1 MNIYD
6 VKILKLFQSSFEVIF
21 RVKRGQTT
29 FSVRKNTVSVLWG
42 QALAIGKRCFPPS
55 SPYSNPYDKR

>member
-21 RVKRGQTT
+21 RAKRGADN
-29 FSVRKNTVSVLWG
+29 FSYKKEDSFYYVGSG
-42 QALAIGKRCFPPS
+42 PAIGKRCFPAS
-55 SPYSNPYDKR
+55 RPYSLPYDKI